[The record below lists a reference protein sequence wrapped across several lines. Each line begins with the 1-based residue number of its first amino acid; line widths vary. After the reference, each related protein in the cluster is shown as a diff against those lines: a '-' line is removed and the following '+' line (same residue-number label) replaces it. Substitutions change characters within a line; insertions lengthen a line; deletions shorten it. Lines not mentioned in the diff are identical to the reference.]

1 MNDSAFFATFDPLFC
16 EAPDTCEVCGVNLPI
31 FQYECCTQNQGK
43 EHQYAKGF
51 CCASCAV
58 RLLQHIKSLE
68 AREWAEEETALRAD
82 DMDVTEFRKRRLAAF
97 SDDEA
102 AGAVPDATVSEPASA
117 RR

>member
-1 MNDSAFFATFDPLFC
+1 MHDSAFFATFDPLFC

-31 FQYECCTQNQGK
+31 FQYECCTQTQGK

-58 RLLQHIKSLE
+58 RLLQHIKILE

-82 DMDVTEFRKRRLAAF
+82 DMDVTEFHKRRLAAF
-97 SDDEA
+97 SEA
-102 AGAVPDATVSEPASA
+102 AAAVPDAVVSEPASA